1 MEDKYC
7 RFCGAEL
14 HEEALFCSKCGK
26 ATAVESS
33 AVESDITLDEEG
45 GRNGRDVK
53 DESGHDTDNDEPHWW
68 NRSDDQAN
76 QKSETAQERR
86 SAQQKQKWNRRRIIV
101 IVVAALLALFI
112 VVTGILWPKMF
123 PKEFPAGI
131 NTYAVKGE
139 PYYQWKRKLPH
150 VAKIVDECHQYG
162 YTGEL
167 TSSTQLDSV
176 LFMPKSDRLLI
187 TYDWGLS
194 LDSGDISAYGEST
207 EKAMNCMT
215 DALGYQGNLSAMLDE
230 FAQDNKK
237 TDGIESLDEVSPRA
251 LTNNVAARCMWTIGD
266 ADTSIQRMGRFL
278 CALTEEKVS
287 GSSSDTASSGDSS
300 GDSSSERSEH
310 NRRSE
315 SRTSDDDFAD
325 LWKTTVDDSDWSKIA
340 GDYCRA
346 DGVCVH
352 IAKND
357 SYDPNIASDETPG
370 ALSFASG
377 DSSSNPL
384 PNGRSQVKLGF
395 QYQTKQTMPSSPEPF
410 PMFAGCQ
417 GSMGCEQGS
426 QEGVFFVMPGVD
438 MQYFQR
444 FSIDS
449 NNPPDN
455 SRDYLVIGHPEETTI
470 SDQSVFYRK

>member
-7 RFCGAEL
+7 RFCGALLPEG
-14 HEEALFCSKCGK
+14 ALFCTKCGK
-26 ATAVESS
+26 STAVENDDK
-33 AVESDITLDEEG
+33 ESHIEPDGE
-45 GRNGRDVK
+45 K
-53 DESGHDTDNDEPHWW
+53 DQGGHDVAGEAAHNADTDDPHWW
-68 NRSDDQAN
+68 NRSDN
-76 QKSETAQERR
+76 QDNQRPETVREQR
-86 SAQQKQKWNRRRIIV
+86 SVQRKQKWDRKRIIV
-101 IVVAALLALFI
+101 IAVAALLALFI

-139 PYYQWKRKLPH
+139 SYYQWKRKLPH
-150 VAKIVDECHQYG
+150 VAKVVDECHQYG

-266 ADTSIQRMGRFL
+266 ADTSIQGMGRFL

-287 GSSSDTASSGDSS
+287 DSSSDTASSGDSS
-300 GDSSSERSEH
+300 SERSEQ

-325 LWKTTVDDSDWSKIA
+325 LWKTTVDDNDWSKIA

-357 SYDPNIASDETPG
+357 FYDPNTYEGTPG
-370 ALSFASG
+370 TLSFTAG

-384 PNGRSQVKLGF
+384 PNGQSQVELGF
-395 QYQTKQTMPSSPEPF
+395 QYQTKQTMPPSPEPF

-417 GSMGCEQGS
+417 GSAGCDQGS

-455 SRDYLVIGHPEETTI
+455 SRDYLVIGHPGETTI